1 MAFTP
6 TAALVELRLMAG
18 ILKLPALQLQLAT
31 GEILLA
37 CAKIAKAFTK
47 NVGGNS
53 LSFHFWLFFLQNI
66 TIILQR
72 SSFLNYGEENLS
84 YSKFLSKRVFK
95 C

>member
-47 NVGGNS
+47 NVRGNS
-53 LSFHFWLFFLQNI
+53 LSFHIWLFFFTKYNK
-66 TIILQR
+66 
-72 SSFLNYGEENLS
+72 
-84 YSKFLSKRVFK
+84 KFTAIEFFKLWRRELVVFQIFIETRF
-95 C
+95 